1 MRIHHSRFQF
11 AEFITP
17 IPIRPSLL
25 NSSHANSSPAI
36 SICPSLLNSSHA
48 NSSPA
53 IPICCI
59 IIHVQ
64 LRSLAPT
71 SAHSPLP
78 PLIQPC
84 LLASNSLLYVYNN
97 KIMTLSPTILPI
109 IRWRI
114 SPASSHLRCIIPLI
128 RPCLL
133 ASNSLLY
140 VYNNKIMTHI
150 SSLLASN
157 SLYYYTRWQLI

>member
-1 MRIHHSRFQF
+1 MSHWHHKTINLALIPPAAYSQFPQFITREHHQRFQFAPAFSIHYTRIHHSRFQF

-64 LRSLAPT
+64 LRSFAPT

-109 IRWRI
+109 IR
-114 SPASSHLRCIIPLI
+114 
-128 RPCLL
+128 
-133 ASNSLLY
+133 
-140 VYNNKIMTHI
+140 
-150 SSLLASN
+150 
-157 SLYYYTRWQLI
+157 